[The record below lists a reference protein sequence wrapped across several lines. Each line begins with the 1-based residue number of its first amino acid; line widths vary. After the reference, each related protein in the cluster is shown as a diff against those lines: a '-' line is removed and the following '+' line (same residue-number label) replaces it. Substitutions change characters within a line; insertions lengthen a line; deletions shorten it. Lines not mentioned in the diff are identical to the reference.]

1 MLDKATS
8 CTHFPV
14 ISCWNG
20 VDLPHVEIWTSETK
34 RISFSFQFFFPR
46 LYTCVAGDQF
56 TLASSLPHVWF
67 IYASSMP
74 SESLIK

>member
-8 CTHFPV
+8 CAHFPV

-34 RISFSFQFFFPR
+34 RISFSFQFFF
-46 LYTCVAGDQF
+46 
-56 TLASSLPHVWF
+56 LACILVLQVTSSLLPQVCLM
-67 IYASSMP
+67 YGSSMP
-74 SESLIK
+74 PVCLQNL